1 MKSIL
6 THLSIIT
13 FSIVL
18 CSCDSNNK
26 QEETVCSAANTVLVP
41 QDLKDRFFFKV
52 GTYWI
57 YKNLQTNET
66 DSIWVFNSTNNTSPV
81 DRKIFGD
88 GYNKC
93 YQVFDLKTKSIK
105 FSSAYYYTRLGI
117 SLHPPNVMNTNNEL
131 FGIGE
136 GTPLNNYTAIYRI
149 EIRGNKYENQDG
161 AEILM
166 LDSLTTGTNIV
177 FKDILRLKYPA
188 GFQTQDYM
196 DDMHYAK
203 NIGLVK
209 FHRFTDNTN
218 WELIRYNII
227 Q

>member
-1 MKSIL
+1 VIFNFL
-6 THLSIIT
+6 L
-13 FSIVL
+13 F
-18 CSCDSNNK
+18 SCDRNK
-26 QEETVCSAANTVLVP
+26 QEETVCSAANTVLIP
-41 QDLKDRFFFKV
+41 QDLKDRFFFKE

-57 YKNLQTNET
+57 YQNIQTNET
-66 DSIWVFNSTNNTSPV
+66 DSVWVWKFYNENVSADKYENNG
-81 DRKIFGD
+81 IN
-88 GYNKC
+88 NKC
-93 YQVFDLKTKSIK
+93 YETIGTSLKSIMFVNK
-105 FSSAYYYTRLGI
+105 SRYTSYQTTFYPKKSTGEE
-117 SLHPPNVMNTNNEL
+117 V
-131 FGIGE
+131 FGLDE
-136 GTPLNNYTAIYRI
+136 STPLNNYTAIYRI

-166 LDSLTTGTNIV
+166 LDSLTTGTKIV
-177 FKDILRLKYPA
+177 FKDILRLKYPV

-209 FHRFTDNTN
+209 FHRFTDNSN